1 MTHGTIHSVE
11 SCGTVDGP
19 GIRFIVFTQGCP
31 LRCQYCHNADTW
43 EFGCGRSVSATEI
56 IEEAESYRSF
66 FDATGGGITFSG
78 GEPLAQ
84 PEFLEAALREAKQK
98 GLHTVIDTAGSV
110 VPKNIDRILDYT
122 DLVLLDIKHIDDATC
137 RILTGR
143 SNANTLAFAK
153 RLAERNIPVWIRHV
167 LVPGLTMTETFL
179 RQTGEFIRTLGNV
192 ERVEVL
198 PYHQLGVYKWEALG
212 LDYPLADV
220 LPPSPEEAVAAQ
232 TLLDSYLSC

>member
-1 MTHGTIHSVE
+1 M
-11 SCGTVDGP
+11 CGYV
-19 GIRFIVFTQGCP
+19 GIRM
-31 LRCQYCHNADTW
+31 
-43 EFGCGRSVSATEI
+43 RSFRRQRKSLKKR
-56 IEEAESYRSF
+56 ESYRSF

-110 VPKNIDRILDYT
+110 VPKNIDQILDYT

-198 PYHQLGVYKWEALG
+198 PYHQLGVYKWESLG
-212 LDYPLADV
+212 LDYPLRMFCRRVRKKLRLHKLCLILTCLADDK
-220 LPPSPEEAVAAQ
+220 
-232 TLLDSYLSC
+232 LLH

>member
-1 MTHGTIHSVE
+1 E
-11 SCGTVDGP
+11 
-19 GIRFIVFTQGCP
+19 
-31 LRCQYCHNADTW
+31 
-43 EFGCGRSVSATEI
+43 EI
-56 IEEAESYRSF
+56 IKEANSYRSF
-66 FDATGGGITFSG
+66 FDATGGGVTFSG

-84 PEFLEAALREAKQK
+84 PEFLEASLREAKRN

-110 VPKNIDRILDYT
+110 VPKNLDQILDYT

-143 SNANTLAFAK
+143 SNINTLAFAK
-153 RLAERNIPVWIRHV
+153 LLAERNIPVWIRHV
-167 LVPGLTMTETFL
+167 LVPGVTMTETFL

-212 LDYPLADV
+212 LEYALKDV
-220 LPPSPEEAVAAQ
+220 LPPTAEETFAAQ
-232 TLLDSYLSC
+232 ELLNSYLS